1 MPRRRIVS
9 ENIVSEGIL
18 RPLRV
23 LHIVSSG
30 GVTAT
35 TQQSL
40 FMPLLTRMPK
50 ARVKTQVVALAAD
63 AVPAAVLRQGG
74 VPVHDVA
81 LSRKRFSAVALKDL
95 LDAANLFR
103 PDVLQAWGH
112 TAQIAATALRS
123 RCDWNPQL
131 IWSVSETAPLP
142 PQAGLIDRQKLKLA
156 ARLST
161 KAQGIVYASEA
172 AASAHRR
179 VGFPDGGHQ
188 VITPGVDPMRFKPD
202 FAARRKVREQLG
214 LSHDTFVVGM
224 IAPFQPEFDH
234 VTLLRAIGELIKV
247 TPNLNILLAGHGVQK
262 GNGPLMALVGGGTL
276 GTRTHLLGEWSDVA
290 SFYNACDVAC
300 SSALNDSLRM
310 NLVAAMLCG
319 VPCVATG
326 MGAQGELLGQFGV
339 AVEKGS
345 PNAMVRGITRVMQ
358 LTPDRRAFMAKN
370 ARKYALENFVH
381 VRSMQKYLQLY
392 FDLVG
397 RAALAADDVPAESI
411 DESIPEPSAEEL
423 AAARAVRINPN
434 AKLVSL
440 ADLSDPDSLE
450 SKAQAS
456 DAPLPTFAAPPPR
469 PEVLRPPKPEH
480 EGDVLQSFASSLA
493 NQQTVSGSPMAE
505 RARGIAD
512 DLGDLLSP
520 ESLQSDEPAP
530 GPRPTL
536 GPVRSI
542 AKDRSEEL
550 SLVTKNQ
557 SSPVKVPQNPD
568 AFTPLEPAPGSA
580 PPLART
586 GNRLS

>member
-1 MPRRRIVS
+1 MYLRWIVS
-9 ENIVSEGIL
+9 ENIVSEGNL

-30 GVTAT
+30 GVTTT

-50 ARVKTQVVALAAD
+50 ARLKTQVVALAVD
-63 AVPAAVLRQGG
+63 AVPSAVLRQGG

-81 LSRKRFSAVALKDL
+81 LSRKNFSAVAIKDL
-95 LDAANLFR
+95 LNAANLFR

-112 TAQIAATALRS
+112 SAQIAAAALRA
-123 RCDWNPQL
+123 RCDWCPQL
-131 IWSVSETAPLP
+131 LWSVTDTAPLP
-142 PQAGLIDRQKLKLA
+142 LQAGLIDRQKLKLA
-156 ARLST
+156 SRLST
-161 KAQGIVYASEA
+161 KPNRIVYTSEA
-172 AASAHRR
+172 SASAHRR
-179 VGFPDGGHQ
+179 VGFPEGGHE

-224 IAPFQPEFDH
+224 MAPFQPEFDH
-234 VTLLRAIGELIKV
+234 VTLLRAIGELIKT
-247 TPNLNILLAGHGVQK
+247 TPNLAVLLAGHGVQK

-276 GTRTHLLGEWSDVA
+276 GTRTQLLGEWSDMS

-300 SSALNDSLRM
+300 SSALNDTMRM

-326 MGAQGELLGQFGV
+326 MGAQGELLGQYGV

-345 PNAMVRGITRVMQ
+345 PNAMVRGITRIMQ
-358 LTPDRRAFMAKN
+358 LAPERRAFMVKN
-370 ARKYALENFVH
+370 ARKYALDNFVH

-397 RAALAADDVPAESI
+397 REALATNEVPAEQI
-411 DESIPEPSAEEL
+411 DESIPEPTAEEL
-423 AAARAVRINPN
+423 AAARAVKINPN

-440 ADLSDPDSLE
+440 AELADPDSLE
-450 SKAQAS
+450 SKARIA
-456 DAPLPTFAAPPPR
+456 DTPIATFTAPPPR
-469 PEVLRPPKPEH
+469 PEVLQPPKPEH
-480 EGDVLQSFASSLA
+480 EGDVLHSFESSLST
-493 NQQTVSGSPMAE
+493 QQASGSPMSE
-505 RARGIAD
+505 RARGVAD

-520 ESLQSDEPAP
+520 ESLQSDEPA

-536 GPVRSI
+536 GPSRSV
-542 AKDRSEEL
+542 AKD
-550 SLVTKNQ
+550 KNLAQ
-557 SSPVKVPQNPD
+557 PPISIDSRAPIKVPQNPA
-568 AFTPLEPAPGSA
+568 AFAPLELVPDPT

-586 GNRLS
+586 GNDLS